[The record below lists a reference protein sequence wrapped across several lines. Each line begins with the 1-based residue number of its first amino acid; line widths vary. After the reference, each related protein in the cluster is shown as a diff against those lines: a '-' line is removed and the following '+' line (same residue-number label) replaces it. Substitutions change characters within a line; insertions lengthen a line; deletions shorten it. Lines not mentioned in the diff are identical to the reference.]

1 MANTLETNLLCTYL
15 VIVII
20 RLFLFFHLSH
30 HVLHHMIRS
39 QSHSALLLNASWLL
53 YVAVQDL
60 TYNACRTFWNY
71 LHKDSME
78 CLIANTYSPTS
89 IYSQ

>member
-1 MANTLETNLLCTYL
+1 
-15 VIVII
+15 
-20 RLFLFFHLSH
+20 
-30 HVLHHMIRS
+30 MIRS
-39 QSHSALLLNASWLL
+39 QSHSALLRNASWLTH
-53 YVAVQDL
+53 VAVQRL

-78 CLIANTYSPTS
+78 CLIGNTCSPTS